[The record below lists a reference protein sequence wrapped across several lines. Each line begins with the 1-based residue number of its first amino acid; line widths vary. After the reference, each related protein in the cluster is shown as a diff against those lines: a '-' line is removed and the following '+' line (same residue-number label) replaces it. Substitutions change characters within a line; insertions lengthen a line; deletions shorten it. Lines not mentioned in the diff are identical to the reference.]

1 MAKLP
6 YQVVRWNE
14 EEAEVVA
21 ATQKRKMLYKT
32 IIGNLDAGLSLS
44 FKIHLA
50 VFAAQI
56 SRLRL
61 WGIIAL
67 PVNDTMSGN
76 QFQCKNK

>member
-1 MAKLP
+1 
-6 YQVVRWNE
+6 
-14 EEAEVVA
+14 
-21 ATQKRKMLYKT
+21 MLYKT

-50 VFAAQI
+50 VFADRDQI
-56 SRLRL
+56 SRLQL

-67 PVNDTMSGN
+67 PVNDTMSGI